1 MKPLIQYN
9 NLTFS
14 KKITLLICSF
24 VLCFIVTIMLNTLIM
39 AIAGTEGMLYINLS
53 ITTQNLFAFI
63 LPVVISMVFIS
74 PKPLEF
80 IQINNRPTLKSILM
94 IIAIYIA
101 MTPALNYIVEWN
113 ENLSLP
119 ESMKAIETWM
129 RDAEN
134 SARAVTDKILN
145 ENNILLSI
153 LLVGILTGLSEEVFF
168 RGGLQRI
175 FISRPINAHI
185 AIWLTAFIF
194 SAMHFQFFG
203 FFPRLII
210 GAFFGYLA
218 YRSGSLWT
226 AIFAH
231 ALNNS
236 TVIAAT
242 AINAQYGFNIDKL
255 GTTSTGEFPI
265 LATISLFATIILIKY
280 YPENTEKSVTE

>member
-1 MKPLIQYN
+1 MKSLIQYN
-9 NLTFS
+9 NIKFS
-14 KKITLLICSF
+14 QKITLLVCSF
-24 VLCFIVTIMLNTLIM
+24 LLCFIVTIMLNTLIM
-39 AIAGTEGMLYINLS
+39 AMTGTDSMLYINLS
-53 ITTQNLFAFI
+53 ITTQNILTFI
-63 LPVVISMVFIS
+63 LPVVITMAFIS

-80 IQINNRPTLKSILM
+80 IQIGNRPSLKSILM
-94 IIAIYIA
+94 MIALYIA

-113 ENLSLP
+113 ESLSLP

-129 RDAEN
+129 RNAED

-145 ENNILLSI
+145 ENNIILSI

-175 FISRPINAHI
+175 LLSRPINAHV
-185 AIWLTAFIF
+185 AIWVTAFIF

-218 YRSGSLWT
+218 YWSGSLWT
-226 AIFAH
+226 AVFAH

-236 TVIAAT
+236 TVIVAT
-242 AINAQYGFNIDKL
+242 AISTRYSFNLDTL
-255 GTTSTGEFPI
+255 GTVPSGEFPI
-265 LATISLFATIILIKY
+265 LATTSLLLTIALIKY
-280 YPENTEKSVTE
+280 YPKNKVSL